1 MPDKELGPHYTD
13 QTEDTYDSFK
23 IHNVGDLFVIVNVY
37 VQYIVYRCGNLLESY
52 NQTVNALNTVKDYA
66 KTAQMLNDLK
76 WQFDSYK
83 DLCAGILGNNK
94 TYERIGN
101 IILSETGIDCKL
113 IFKVFEPY
121 KIKI

>member
-1 MPDKELGPHYTD
+1 
-13 QTEDTYDSFK
+13 
-23 IHNVGDLFVIVNVY
+23 
-37 VQYIVYRCGNLLESY
+37 
-52 NQTVNALNTVKDYA
+52 
-66 KTAQMLNDLK
+66 MLNDLK
-76 WQFDSYK
+76 WQFDLYK